1 MKYANI
7 DEYGAFGFKF
17 EDPGCTTSMILTAV
31 LVDDENVSTME
42 TSAKDISQRYFG
54 DGEMKSKSIGKNHQR
69 RLEIMNDIIK
79 LQFKTYIFVIDKTKA
94 YEDCGPR
101 YKPTFYKF
109 FNSKIYNELY
119 TNFKDITIVADNIG
133 GSEYIH
139 EFTSYVSQQ
148 QTFTQLSLFDDHK
161 FMMTDS
167 KKSYVVQIADIISG
181 SLAYTFDKKRN

>member
-1 MKYANI
+1 MKYAYI

-17 EDPGCTTSMILTAV
+17 EDPGCTASMILTAV
-31 LVDDENVSTME
+31 LVDDEDVSTME
-42 TSAKDISQRYFG
+42 MSAQNISLKYFG
-54 DGEMKSKSIGKNHQR
+54 EGEMKSKSIGKNHQR
-69 RLEIMNDIIK
+69 RMEIMNDIIK
-79 LQFKTYIFVIDKTKA
+79 LPFKVYVFVIDKTKVL
-94 YEDCGPR
+94 ENCGPR

-133 GSEYIH
+133 GSEYIQ
-139 EFTSYVSQQ
+139 EFTSYVKKQ

-167 KKSYVVQIADIISG
+167 KKDYVLQIPFLSHNHG
-181 SLAYTFDKKRN
+181 